1 MFEAGEINHEEWEG
15 HEEFAVA
22 ASLSEARRQG

>member
-22 ASLSEARRQG
+22 ATPQ